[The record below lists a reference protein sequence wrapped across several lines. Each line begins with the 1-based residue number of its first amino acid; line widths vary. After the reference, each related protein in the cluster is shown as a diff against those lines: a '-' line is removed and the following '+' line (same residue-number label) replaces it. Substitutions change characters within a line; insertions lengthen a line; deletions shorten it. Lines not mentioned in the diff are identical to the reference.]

1 MEICDV
7 NRAYANRTT
16 NDFLKSEIFLGNM
29 EQHMLGSHNQWLV
42 YYLKT
47 YRKLE
52 DVLCSTLELSSVE
65 YMILIEDATWYT
77 HTYMASVHAGT
88 MT

>member
-7 NRAYANRTT
+7 NCAYANRTT

-29 EQHMLGSHNQWLV
+29 EQHVLGSHNQRLV

-52 DVLCSTLELSSVE
+52 DALC
-65 YMILIEDATWYT
+65 
-77 HTYMASVHAGT
+77 
-88 MT
+88 